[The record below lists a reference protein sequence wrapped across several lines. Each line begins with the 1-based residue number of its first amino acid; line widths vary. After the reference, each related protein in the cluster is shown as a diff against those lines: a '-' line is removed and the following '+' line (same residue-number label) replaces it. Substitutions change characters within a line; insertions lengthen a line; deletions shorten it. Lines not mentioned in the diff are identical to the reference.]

1 MLNNMENKKF
11 ICGNKYTISGT
22 NTIALSVDISNLP
35 ARINVE
41 NSDLVVK
48 SAFHISLVCINEI
61 IRKNKIMDTNFKDS
75 VVADFCN
82 FVQGNDV
89 DLIKY
94 TNEFRFLEQNDQK
107 SIVVFCEVSNIN
119 KFFDILNEKYNLNL
133 ECPPMHVTIYLL
145 EGKLGIFLTDTNDLN
160 DFTKIIPNP
169 IGRNL

>member
-1 MLNNMENKKF
+1 MENKKF

-22 NTIALSVDISNLP
+22 NTIALSVEIFNLP

-41 NSDLVVK
+41 NSDLVSK
-48 SAFHISLVCINEI
+48 STFHISLVCINEI
-61 IRKNKIMDTNFKDS
+61 IHKNKITDTNFKDS

-82 FVQGNDV
+82 FVQENDV

-94 TNEFRFLEQNDQK
+94 TNEFRFVEQNDQK
-107 SIVVFCEVSNIN
+107 SIVAFCEVSNIN

-169 IGRNL
+169 IGINL